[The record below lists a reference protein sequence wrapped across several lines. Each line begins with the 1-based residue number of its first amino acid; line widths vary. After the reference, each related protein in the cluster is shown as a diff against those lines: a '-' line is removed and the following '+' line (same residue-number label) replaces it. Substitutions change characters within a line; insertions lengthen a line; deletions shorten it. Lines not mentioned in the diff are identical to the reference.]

1 MLRSYTYGS
10 AYGVRR
16 EDELGTLE
24 VGKFADIVV
33 VDRNLFE
40 VEPIEIMDAKVDL
53 TVMNGRIV
61 FER

>member
-24 VGKFADIVV
+24 AGKFADIIV

-40 VEPIEIMDAKVDL
+40 VELIEIMDAKVDL
-53 TVMNGRIV
+53 TIMNGRIV

>member
-24 VGKFADIVV
+24 VGKFADIIV

-40 VEPIEIMDAKVDL
+40 VEPIEIMAAKVDL